1 MIIRSTDS
9 NGDWVFGKGKNDY
22 LMNLDAVK
30 KNIETRLFSWKGN
43 CFYAAAEGVDY
54 NSYLDIGTKDFLD
67 RDVKR
72 VVLQSEGV
80 LILTAFASVISSD
93 GLRAYSA
100 TMTIT
105 TTFGQM
111 TINI

>member
-9 NGDWVFGKGKNDY
+9 NGDFVFGKGKNDY
-22 LMNLDAVK
+22 LRNLDAVVL
-30 KNIETRLFSWKGN
+30 NISTRLFSWKGN
-43 CFYAAAEGVDY
+43 CFFATQEGIDY

-72 VVLQSEGV
+72 VLLQSEGV
-80 LILTAFASVISSD
+80 IKISTFTSSISSD
-93 GLRAYSA
+93 DSRAYSA

-105 TTFGQM
+105 TIFGN
-111 TINI
+111 TTVNI